1 MMKNYIFAAIG
12 EGMAQTNV
20 SALLDPKGPKL
31 QASAQGAPNAGRVTV
46 AVHWP
51 EIEKALDSGFTI
63 SAIYRVL
70 SKEDVVSVSLR
81 SFTRQ
86 VKARREGAKAS
97 RATTKAADEAPA
109 SPAAG
114 AAGAAEQSHGPTAS
128 ATAGLDRPAAAER
141 PPAGP
146 QRAWR
151 TGPREAPDP
160 KAVFK
165 PRDPLADD

>member
-1 MMKNYIFAAIG
+1 MMKNYIFGAIG

-31 QASAQGAPNAGRVTV
+31 QAAAQGAPNAGRVAV

-70 SKEDVVSVSLR
+70 SKENVVSVSLR

-86 VKARREGAKAS
+86 VKARREGARGS
-97 RATTKAADEAPA
+97 GTTTKPAGEAPA
-109 SPAAG
+109 SPPARAG
-114 AAGAAEQSHGPTAS
+114 AEPRGPDGSAPEGA
-128 ATAGLDRPAAAER
+128 DRPELAEK

-146 QRAWR
+146 HRPWR
-151 TGPREAPDP
+151 TGTREAPDP

>member
-1 MMKNYIFAAIG
+1 MQNYIFAAIG

-31 QASAQGAPNAGRVTV
+31 QAAAQGAPNAGRVTV

-86 VKARREGAKAS
+86 VKARREGAKVS
-97 RATTKAADEAPA
+97 RPATKAADEAPA

-114 AAGAAEQSHGPTAS
+114 
-128 ATAGLDRPAAAER
+128 AAER

-160 KAVFK
+160 TAVFK